1 MSSQLPLGNQCFYVE
16 SWGMSHRDFMEGQE
30 GNCWTFLL
38 EMKEDHSALSAAVY
52 QNISKLFLQ
61 RLGGLLVFRD
71 GRK

>member
-1 MSSQLPLGNQCFYVE
+1 
-16 SWGMSHRDFMEGQE
+16 MSHRDFMEGQE

-52 QNISKLFLQ
+52 QNTSKLFLQ